1 MAGVL
6 LEMVRRA
13 GYAIVSTHS
22 IIEAK
27 PLPPNTLAQK
37 AELIA
42 LTQALILGEGKI
54 INIYLVSKY
63 TFLILHA
70 HTAIWKEK
78 ILLNVRNSPVKYET
92 EILHLIEVVQKPKHV
107 AVIHCHEHQKG
118 NSQNFLRKRQSRSG
132 SKVSSPDAHK

>member
-1 MAGVL
+1 MAEVL
-6 LEMVRRA
+6 LETVRRA
-13 GYAIVSTHS
+13 GYVFAGTHS

-27 PLPPNTLAQK
+27 ILPPNTLAQN

-54 INIYLVSKY
+54 ISIYLVSKY
-63 TFLILHA
+63 TFLVLHA

-78 ILLNVRNSPVKYET
+78 RLPNVRNSPVKYEA
-92 EILHLIEVVQKPKHV
+92 EILHLIEVVQKPKQV

-118 NSQNFLRKRQSRSG
+118 NSQISLGNNRADQKA
-132 SKVSSPDAHK
+132 K